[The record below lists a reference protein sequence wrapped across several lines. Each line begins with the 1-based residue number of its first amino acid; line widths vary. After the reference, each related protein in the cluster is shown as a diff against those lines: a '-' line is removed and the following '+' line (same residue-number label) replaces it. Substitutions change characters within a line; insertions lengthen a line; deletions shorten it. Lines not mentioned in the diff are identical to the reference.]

1 MQWSVVLCSHYK
13 GVEFSMKQQS
23 ALNFFL
29 KKKEIVLE
37 KVDLGIF
44 CMNIVRKKHSV

>member
-1 MQWSVVLCSHYK
+1 
-13 GVEFSMKQQS
+13 MKQQS

-29 KKKEIVLE
+29 KKKKEIVLE

-44 CMNIVRKKHSV
+44 CMKIVRKKTYSV